1 MKHLVTIISAAV
13 VAVRNVLLV
22 ALDDLDLELLL
33 VAVVGHSVRAVG
45 GI

>member
-1 MKHLVTIISAAV
+1 MNHVGTIISAAV
-13 VAVRNVLLV
+13 MPVRNVLLV